1 MSINPFELKPM
12 DMESCFTERKDLYGY
27 SYDKYNA
34 DPYTKLRIILMN
46 GTEFEEVGFGHNT
59 MRNESRGD
67 LRRDLAMLRRSEQM
81 QQKQIACL
89 KPISE
94 NVLEN
99 TIAYEHLAVDLTAL
113 MASRE
118 ENPYVKHCL
127 DFALLE
133 DFDHLY
139 RYADLLNMETGEKA
153 EDLVGKYAEIMPGR
167 PTISEHR
174 HPYDDIKRPIDS
186 KKDSLLTKLQ
196 VNIITAAEQ
205 QTMNYY
211 MNQCGFYKSD
221 LGRRLYQEIAM
232 IEEQHVSQYGS
243 LIDPLCSPLE
253 KLLMHEYTETYLYYS
268 CYQSE
273 TDPKIKKIWEEFFE
287 QEVAHLHY
295 AAELLRKYDGKEYRE
310 VIPNATFPALLIFSD
325 QKEYVRGVLKGTV
338 TETGMRE
345 DFAKLDAL
353 SDSFDFFDYQK
364 RVNGSATGVASHEVI
379 EKHIKELGEDYRYQV
394 KDHPVIALR
403 KRDEDNYVLGRVK
416 GKVGI

>member
-1 MSINPFELKPM
+1 MNPFELKPM
-12 DMESCFTERKDLYGY
+12 PLEQCFTERKDLYGY
-27 SYDKYNA
+27 SYDKYRV
-34 DPYTKLRIILMN
+34 DPYTKLRVILMN
-46 GTEFEEVGFGHNT
+46 GAEFEQVGFGHNT
-59 MRNESRGD
+59 MRNEARAD

-81 QQKQIACL
+81 QQKRIACL

-94 NVLEN
+94 SVLEN
-99 TIAYEHLAVDLTAL
+99 TIAYEQLAVDLTAT
-113 MASRE
+113 MAARE
-118 ENPYVKHCL
+118 PNPYVKHCL

-153 EDLVGKYAEIMPGR
+153 EDLVGCYTEIMPGR

-174 HPYDDIKRPIDS
+174 HPYDDVKRPVNN
-186 KKDSLLTKLQ
+186 KKDALLTKLQ

-243 LIDPLCSPLE
+243 LIDPVGSPLE
-253 KLLMHEYTETYLYYS
+253 KLLLHEYTEAYLYYS
-268 CYQSE
+268 CYVSE
-273 TDPKIKKIWEEFFE
+273 SDAKIKKVWEEFFD

-295 AAELLRKYDGKEYRE
+295 AAELLRKYDGKDYRE
-310 VIPNATFPALLIFSD
+310 VIPDEAFPEPLIISP
-325 QKEYVRGVLKGTV
+325 QKEYVRGVLKSTV
-338 TETGMRE
+338 TETAMRE
-345 DFAKLDAL
+345 DFAKVDAL
-353 SDSFDFFDYQK
+353 SETFEFFEYQK
-364 RVNGSATGVASHEVI
+364 RVNGSATGVTSHEVI
-379 EKHIKELGEDYRYQV
+379 EKHINELGEDYRYQE